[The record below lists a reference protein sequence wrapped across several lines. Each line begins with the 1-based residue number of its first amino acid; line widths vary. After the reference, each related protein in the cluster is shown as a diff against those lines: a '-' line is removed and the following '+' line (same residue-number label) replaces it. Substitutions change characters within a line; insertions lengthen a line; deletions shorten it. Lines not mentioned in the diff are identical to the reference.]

1 MAFGNMTRSRR
12 PHVQMP
18 PKLWKSSFAWT
29 DFAETVSAIREYPVE
44 NDSIWCIALDF
55 DKLQLKDGTKS
66 SEEAYNELMKAD
78 MVEMDIV
85 IDNLTGTDD
94 DEEPFDFTVTFPVQ
108 ELTVKFS
115 HRILLGTREN
125 ELKETSIGVFSVT
138 KPDATE
144 GHGNVDSSFQE
155 DL

>member
-1 MAFGNMTRSRR
+1 
-12 PHVQMP
+12 MP
-18 PKLWKSSFAWT
+18 PKLWKSSFKWT
-29 DFAETVSAIREYPVE
+29 EISETVSAIREYPIE
-44 NDSIWCIALDF
+44 NESIWCIALDF
-55 DKLQLKDGTKS
+55 DTLQLKDGTKS
-66 SEEAYNELMKAD
+66 SEEAYNELMKAE

-85 IDNLTGTDD
+85 IDNLTGMDD

-125 ELKETSIGVFSVT
+125 DLHETSIGVFSVT
-138 KPDATE
+138 KPNAPE
-144 GHGNVDSSFQE
+144 GHGNVDSSVQE